1 MSTSYS
7 TIPAVETPLNEPK
20 QPKGKLVA
28 SVATICLLSAVLG
41 GAAPSVASKAY
52 NLATVSP
59 EKVQFKLAYNPEWC
73 LGVHNHKKYAAGSPL
88 VLYTCMGEGN
98 TQGQEFTYEVKN
110 DKGRIKYKNLC
121 AANWGASDGSANKR
135 VVLKTCDWNDREQ
148 DIFYYKGQDSNL
160 KMTSLP
166 GDLCVDATSLRKESS
181 ITGQNCIKS
190 RQQKWKIQK
199 L

>member
-1 MSTSYS
+1 MS
-7 TIPAVETPLNEPK
+7 PWGGVFREPR
-20 QPKGKLVA
+20 G
-28 SVATICLLSAVLG
+28 
-41 GAAPSVASKAY
+41 Y
-52 NLATVSP
+52 
-59 EKVQFKLAYNPEWC
+59 
-73 LGVHNHKKYAAGSPL
+73 
-88 VLYTCMGEGN
+88 
-98 TQGQEFTYEVKN
+98 
-110 DKGRIKYKNLC
+110 
-121 AANWGASDGSANKR
+121 NKR